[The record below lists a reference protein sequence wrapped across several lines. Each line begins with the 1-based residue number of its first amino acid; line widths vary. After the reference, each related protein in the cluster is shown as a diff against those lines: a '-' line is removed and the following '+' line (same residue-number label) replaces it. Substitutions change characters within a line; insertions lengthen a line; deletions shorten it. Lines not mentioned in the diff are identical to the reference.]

1 LSNHLR
7 KIVLLLLVIIISY
20 SCREEIIEP
29 DNLVETVN
37 NPVQVR
43 ESNSYILL
51 LNAENFTMN
60 LTVSAIF
67 TSIRTRFNIT
77 LIDYESGYTRISVQD
92 YNSVERFRYFIAD
105 DVNYHSELLDGYVPT
120 NINIHTENF
129 SGKVKIE
136 FRRTL

>member
-1 LSNHLR
+1 MSDYLR
-7 KIVLLLLVIIISY
+7 KIILLLVIIIISY

-60 LTVSAIF
+60 LTVPAIF

-105 DVNYHSELLDGYVPT
+105 EVNYHSELLDGYVPT

>member
-1 LSNHLR
+1 VSDYLR
-7 KIVLLLLVIIISY
+7 KIILLLVIIIISY

-60 LTVSAIF
+60 LTVPSIF

-105 DVNYHSELLDGYVPT
+105 EVNYHSELLDGYVPT

>member
-1 LSNHLR
+1 M
-7 KIVLLLLVIIISY
+7 IIIISY

-60 LTVSAIF
+60 LTVPAIF

>member
-60 LTVSAIF
+60 LTVTAIF
-67 TSIRTRFNIT
+67 NSIRTRFNIT